1 MVMRARASSGVIG
14 AIAILGYLTV
24 CGIMCWLN

>member
-1 MVMRARASSGVIG
+1 MKMPAIASGGLIG

-24 CGIMCWLN
+24 CGIFLFLQ